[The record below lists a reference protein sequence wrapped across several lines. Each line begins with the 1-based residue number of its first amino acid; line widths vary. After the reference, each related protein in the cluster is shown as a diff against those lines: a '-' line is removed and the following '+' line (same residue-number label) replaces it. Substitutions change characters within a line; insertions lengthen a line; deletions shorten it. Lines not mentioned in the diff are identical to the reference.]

1 MKKEK
6 KPKINS
12 NKNLKNIWGNKFDTS
27 EINRRNRKIII
38 KNYFSLS
45 IKKITL
51 ISMMVTLNIV
61 VSAFSKF
68 VIGMVPINGFF
79 VLEVSFF
86 TILIFLLIT
95 NLFYT
100 IFFIQMTTWF
110 RVAFG
115 DEWVGLLAM
124 DLIDSYFIIIFA
136 FILFIVKYL
145 MVKFKTPNILNKVF
159 WLQIPIFIIVI
170 LLTAGFGTL
179 LNWGFLL
186 TIYGMP
192 EQTQIGYLPI
202 IFGLNIAKYSINVL
216 IFMLLYKPV
225 LILIKNYQ
233 F

>member
-1 MKKEK
+1 
-6 KPKINS
+6 
-12 NKNLKNIWGNKFDTS
+12 
-27 EINRRNRKIII
+27 
-38 KNYFSLS
+38 
-45 IKKITL
+45 
-51 ISMMVTLNIV
+51 MMLTLNIV

-110 RVAFG
+110 RVVFG

-179 LNWGFLL
+179 LNWSFLL
-186 TIYGMP
+186 DIWNAP
-192 EQTQIGYLPI
+192 KETQIGYLPI
-202 IFGLNIAKYSINVL
+202 IFGLNIAKYSINVF